1 MSVSEIVY
9 GIRLPRLVAQRKV
22 DKSLLEEDIGETL
35 ENALILIEKRAQKCM
50 NKLDAISVSPDAAAT
65 SQTHDVLMA
74 ELIVDPERVKQNNL
88 LKGILILPHLVDRE
102 MTVLVFAKVFHG
114 ICWPSPRLTFS
125 IARMKKRKKLLL
137 PDISM

>member
-1 MSVSEIVY
+1 MY

-35 ENALILIEKRAQKCM
+35 ENALILLEKRAQKRM

-65 SQTHDVLMA
+65 SQPQDVLMA
-74 ELIVDPERVKQNNL
+74 ELVVDPERVKQNNL